1 MVLADDVLCDRQAQ
15 TAAVWAS
22 ADHWVKYAFKITG
35 IDSRSVVDHV
45 YAHHL
50 AVAFFTDSELTRYA
64 CLQSDL
70 CSRRIC

>member
-1 MVLADDVLCDRQAQ
+1 MVFADDVLRDRQSQ
-15 TAAVWAS
+15 TAAVWTS
-22 ADHWVKYAFKITG
+22 ADHRVKDALKITG
-35 IDSRSVVDHV
+35 IDSRPVVDDV
-45 YAHHL
+45 YAHYL